1 MPVSA
6 TKFNVITNC
15 TSRKSAKTDA
25 VQLSCPDAG
34 VSLDELAAK
43 WVRALR
49 QSPQAATAA
58 TLYQGRAF
66 SDAKAVVATLSA
78 DLYVVSAGLGLVH
91 GKSPVPHYNL
101 TVATGTGS
109 IAPLLKAAGFANSDW
124 WKALVK
130 ASGNA
135 STIHDLVS
143 RHRSRLTLI
152 ALPASYLAMVG
163 HELEALTDA
172 ALERVRIFTS
182 PAGSALLS
190 TRTRSV
196 CLPYDDRLE
205 GSARYAGT
213 KADFPQRA
221 MRHFVECVQNES
233 QTSAEASKA
242 VNKAMAS
249 FKRRIFPDRE
259 RRSDDEILCLLAD
272 NWNRFNGHQ
281 APLLRFLRDEALVSC
296 EQSRFSALWRQAKSQ
311 QALQ

>member
-1 MPVSA
+1 MSVSA

-15 TSRKSAKTDA
+15 TRRKSAKTDA
-25 VQLSCPDAG
+25 VQLTWPDEG
-34 VSLDELAAK
+34 ISLDELAAN

-78 DLYVVSAGLGLVH
+78 DLYVVSAGLGLIH

-101 TVATGTGS
+101 TVATGAGS
-109 IAPLLKAAGFANSDW
+109 IAPLLRAGGFANKDW
-124 WKALVK
+124 WQALVK
-130 ASGNA
+130 ASANA
-135 STIHDLVS
+135 PTIHDLVS

-152 ALPASYLAMVG
+152 ALPSTYLAMVG
-163 HELEALTDA
+163 HELEALTDV

-190 TRTRSV
+190 TRARSA
-196 CLPYDDRLE
+196 CLPYDDHLE

-221 MRHFVECVQNES
+221 MRHFVECIQNGS

-242 VNKAMAS
+242 VRRAMAS
-249 FKRRIFPDRE
+249 FKKPILPDRE
-259 RRSDDEILCLLAD
+259 RRSDDDILRLIAD
-272 NWNRFNGHQ
+272 NWHRFNGNQ

-296 EQSRFSALWRQAKSQ
+296 EQSRFSALWHQAKSQ
-311 QALQ
+311 RALQ